1 MFFFAVSGS
10 CPAESSAG
18 LGKAV
23 KVLYTTDPEKVA
35 AAWAKD
41 DALEELELEPELV
54 SAMHLSL
61 AASTLTIPPSAR
73 EMVGGLLAGHLAL
86 H

>member
-1 MFFFAVSGS
+1 MGARAGP
-10 CPAESSAG
+10 CPAASSTG
-18 LGKAV
+18 LGKVV
-23 KVLYTTDPEKVA
+23 KVLYSTDPEKIA

-61 AASTLTIPPSAR
+61 AASTVTIPPSAR
-73 EMVGGLLAGHLAL
+73 EMSGGLLAGHLAL